1 MSEGMFDQSKDA
13 VQAAD
18 TCLPGAD
25 FLTQLPTSP
34 CPLGAANDNHRS
46 RPYIP
51 FSPGWYTMCLGDHD
65 LG

>member
-18 TCLPGAD
+18 SCLLGAD
-25 FLTQLPTSP
+25 FLGQLPTTP
-34 CPLGAANDNHRS
+34 GPLDAANDNHRS
-46 RPYIP
+46 RPYVP
-51 FSPGWYTMCLGDHD
+51 FSPSWYVMCLGDHD